1 MKARWKKLISLF
13 GVAAMLTTQNGL
25 MALAANGETEDN
37 IIGSE
42 EDEENVKELSD
53 KIEDEQKQGEIIT
66 EDNVE
71 LDNEEV
77 AQVEDEYD
85 SSVLNEEAGIMAID
99 DEGDGSGTEGGEGNT
114 NGDDNNSNV
123 STDAIF
129 NLQWGDKDEY
139 PGKAMFNTTLSND
152 TRLTLELL
160 KYNTEN
166 EKLEIVTTRGSYGA
180 DGEVIAL
187 NWDIN
192 EDGDYTFTVRETGS
206 DKVYTLDPDDT
217 SNYYFHYTKP
227 QDSVVGKVNPE
238 DCTIDDGTLTWQA
251 VDNVEYYTLSLYEVD
266 GNKWKKVLGSG
277 TDKTQF
283 EFSNLNP
290 DLGYYA
296 IIRSCSKNIN
306 TWANG
311 DFSDKIWIRKV
322 NKLSSDS
329 NTNTDDNNNASSG
342 TEEESSSSA
351 STSEATTPQPAI
363 GNSIGWGSLTNVV
376 DKAITDAVAN
386 ATTTAIATT
395 TAVVNINL
403 NGVDT
408 VPATAINAIAG
419 KDVVLS
425 LSVDTNTLVTIDGSQ
440 LTAADVSD
448 VKLVS
453 GKSTEGN
460 TTLNVRAGNS
470 NIEKS
475 IVVYSNIGVDKVGS
489 EVVLYFVNEDQSL
502 VEFRTSPVYE
512 NGYAAFTTPLVSANY
527 KIAIK

>member
-1 MKARWKKLISLF
+1 
-13 GVAAMLTTQNGL
+13 
-25 MALAANGETEDN
+25 
-37 IIGSE
+37 
-42 EDEENVKELSD
+42 
-53 KIEDEQKQGEIIT
+53 
-66 EDNVE
+66 
-71 LDNEEV
+71 
-77 AQVEDEYD
+77 
-85 SSVLNEEAGIMAID
+85 
-99 DEGDGSGTEGGEGNT
+99 
-114 NGDDNNSNV
+114 
-123 STDAIF
+123 
-129 NLQWGDKDEY
+129 
-139 PGKAMFNTTLSND
+139 
-152 TRLTLELL
+152 
-160 KYNTEN
+160 
-166 EKLEIVTTRGSYGA
+166 
-180 DGEVIAL
+180 
-187 NWDIN
+187 
-192 EDGDYTFTVRETGS
+192 
-206 DKVYTLDPDDT
+206 
-217 SNYYFHYTKP
+217 
-227 QDSVVGKVNPE
+227 
-238 DCTIDDGTLTWQA
+238 
-251 VDNVEYYTLSLYEVD
+251 
-266 GNKWKKVLGSG
+266 
-277 TDKTQF
+277 
-283 EFSNLNP
+283 
-290 DLGYYA
+290 LGYYA